1 MEAKKIVLW
10 GNMDKLNKDDTR
22 DRFGEVAH
30 YLIMLQ
36 QKKFSYAQ
44 LYRQYLDGC
53 DETVEMK
60 YAHTVLIDTLT
71 DCMNQGLVRLNKDE
85 KYETIF
91 VDEKE
96 NVSSNKNDGKANNK
110 ERML

>member
-1 MEAKKIVLW
+1 MEKKVVMW
-10 GNMDKLNKDDTR
+10 GNMDKLNKDDPR

-36 QKKFSYAQ
+36 DKKFSYAQ
-44 LYRQYLDGC
+44 LYRKYLGCC

-60 YAHTVLIDTLT
+60 YAHNVLIDTLT
-71 DCMNQGLVRLNKDE
+71 DCMNHGLVRLNKDE

-96 NVSSNKNDGKANNK
+96 SVSAKKNDCKGNGK